1 MRTSTSE
8 DRYLALLEERANAAE
23 LISRERKIT
32 DVTHRAMRYAGAAAA
47 GFFVIALVLAV
58 AIFIMLAVPRTA

>member
-32 DVTHRAMRYAGAAAA
+32 DVTHRAMRYAAAAGV
-47 GFFVIALVLAV
+47 GFFVISLILSVAV
-58 AIFIMLAVPRTA
+58 FIMLAIPRTA